1 MCRLVGDYF
10 NARGAGQQHPR
21 CNFQYGL
28 RGLCDVSTKCGCH
41 DSNGPAEDAADI
53 QAIYA
58 PFVQETSVSFETVP
72 PSVETMA
79 ARISSNLARHG
90 YFVAQSEAGI
100 LGFAYASPYRPRP
113 AYDRTA
119 EVSVYLA
126 PQAQGRGLAQA
137 LYRALFAHLAARGFH
152 TAVAIVTLP
161 NPQSAQLHERC
172 GFAHVG
178 SLQDVGRK
186 FGQWHGT
193 AIYQRMIGQADLHSA
208 VRRLEASDTAALAQ
222 VLRLIQTSFAYMTGR
237 IDPPSSMHQ
246 LTVSALAQMARDS
259 SVLALGDPVAAC
271 LVAKPLPHALYL
283 GKIAI
288 ASDLRGRGVLRALL
302 GRSEELARSLS
313 LSQLELQVRIELVEN
328 QKIFGKCGFVE
339 TARNAHPGYDRATEI
354 TMQKLLKP

>member
-1 MCRLVGDYF
+1 MSPL
-10 NARGAGQQHPR
+10 NA
-21 CNFQYGL
+21 
-28 RGLCDVSTKCGCH
+28 DVTIRTAR
-41 DSNGPAEDAADI
+41 AEDAADI

-79 ARISSNLARHG
+79 LRISSNLARHG
-90 YFVAQSEAGI
+90 YFVAQSDAGI

-246 LTVSALAQMARDS
+246 LTVSALAQMAKDS

-313 LSQLELQVRIELVEN
+313 LSRLELQVRIELVEN

>member
-1 MCRLVGDYF
+1 MSPL
-10 NARGAGQQHPR
+10 NA
-21 CNFQYGL
+21 
-28 RGLCDVSTKCGCH
+28 DVTIRTAQ
-41 DSNGPAEDAADI
+41 AEDAADI
-53 QAIYA
+53 QAVYA

-90 YFVAQSEAGI
+90 YFVAQSDAGI

-113 AYDRTA
+113 AYERTA

-172 GFAHVG
+172 GFAYVG

-193 AIYQRMIGQADLHSA
+193 AIYQRMIGQADLHHA

-246 LTVSALAQMARDS
+246 LTVSALAQMAKDS

-313 LSQLELQVRIELVEN
+313 LSRLELQVRIELVEN

>member
-1 MCRLVGDYF
+1 MSPL
-10 NARGAGQQHPR
+10 NA
-21 CNFQYGL
+21 
-28 RGLCDVSTKCGCH
+28 DVTIRTAR
-41 DSNGPAEDAADI
+41 AEDAADI

-79 ARISSNLARHG
+79 ARICSNLARHG
-90 YFVAQSEAGI
+90 YFVAQSDAGI

-178 SLQDVGRK
+178 SLQDVGCK

-193 AIYQRMIGQADLHSA
+193 AIYQRMIGRADLHNA

-246 LTVSALAQMARDS
+246 LTVSALAQMAKDS

-313 LSQLELQVRIELVEN
+313 LSRLELQVRIELVEN
-328 QKIFGKCGFVE
+328 QKIFGICGFVE

>member
-1 MCRLVGDYF
+1 MSPL
-10 NARGAGQQHPR
+10 NA
-21 CNFQYGL
+21 
-28 RGLCDVSTKCGCH
+28 DVTIRSAR
-41 DSNGPAEDAADI
+41 SEDAADI

-90 YFVAQSEAGI
+90 YFVAESEAGI

-161 NPQSAQLHERC
+161 NLQSAQLHERC

-193 AIYQRMIGQADLHSA
+193 AIYQRMIGQADLHNA
-208 VRRLEASDTAALAQ
+208 VRRLKASDTAALAQ

-246 LTVSALAQMARDS
+246 LTVSALAQMTKDS

-288 ASDLRGRGVLRALL
+288 ASYLRGRGVLRALL

-313 LSQLELQVRIELVEN
+313 LSRLELQVRIELVEN

-339 TARNAHPGYDRATEI
+339 TARNAHPGYHRATEI

>member
-1 MCRLVGDYF
+1 MSPL
-10 NARGAGQQHPR
+10 NA
-21 CNFQYGL
+21 
-28 RGLCDVSTKCGCH
+28 DVTIRTAR
-41 DSNGPAEDAADI
+41 AEDAADI

-72 PSVETMA
+72 PSVEAMA

-90 YFVAQSEAGI
+90 YFVAQSDAGI

-193 AIYQRMIGQADLHSA
+193 AIYQRMIGQADLHNA
-208 VRRLEASDTAALAQ
+208 VRQLEASDTAALAQ

-246 LTVSALAQMARDS
+246 LTVSALAQMAKDS

-302 GRSEELARSLS
+302 GRSEELARALS
-313 LSQLELQVRIELVEN
+313 LSRLELQVRIELVEN
-328 QKIFGKCGFVE
+328 QKIFGKFGFVE

>member
-1 MCRLVGDYF
+1 MSPL
-10 NARGAGQQHPR
+10 NA
-21 CNFQYGL
+21 
-28 RGLCDVSTKCGCH
+28 DVTIRTAW
-41 DSNGPAEDAADI
+41 AEDAADI

-90 YFVAQSEAGI
+90 YFVAQSDAGI
-100 LGFAYASPYRPRP
+100 LGFAYASRYRPRP

-126 PQAQGRGLAQA
+126 PQAQGSGLAQA

-178 SLQDVGRK
+178 SLQDVGCK

-193 AIYQRMIGQADLHSA
+193 AIYQRMIGRADLHNA

-246 LTVSALAQMARDS
+246 LTVSALAQMAKDS

-313 LSQLELQVRIELVEN
+313 LLRLELQVRIELVEN
-328 QKIFGKCGFVE
+328 QKVFGKCGFVE
-339 TARNAHPGYDRATEI
+339 TARNAHPGYDRVTEI

>member
-1 MCRLVGDYF
+1 MSPL
-10 NARGAGQQHPR
+10 NA
-21 CNFQYGL
+21 
-28 RGLCDVSTKCGCH
+28 DVTIRTAQ
-41 DSNGPAEDAADI
+41 AEDAADI
-53 QAIYA
+53 QAVYA

-90 YFVAQSEAGI
+90 YFVAQSDAGI

-113 AYDRTA
+113 AYERTA

-193 AIYQRMIGQADLHSA
+193 AIYQRMIGQADLHHA

-246 LTVSALAQMARDS
+246 LTVSALAQMAKDS

-313 LSQLELQVRIELVEN
+313 LSRLELQVRIELVEN
-328 QKIFGKCGFVE
+328 QKVFGKCGFVE

>member
-1 MCRLVGDYF
+1 MSPL
-10 NARGAGQQHPR
+10 NA
-21 CNFQYGL
+21 
-28 RGLCDVSTKCGCH
+28 DVTIRTAR
-41 DSNGPAEDAADI
+41 AEDAADI

-90 YFVAQSEAGI
+90 YFVAQSDAGI

-178 SLQDVGRK
+178 SLQDVGCK

-193 AIYQRMIGQADLHSA
+193 AIYQRMIGRADLHNA

-246 LTVSALAQMARDS
+246 LTVSALAQMAKDS

-313 LSQLELQVRIELVEN
+313 LSRLELQVRIELVEN
-328 QKIFGKCGFVE
+328 QKIFGICGFVE

>member
-1 MCRLVGDYF
+1 MSPL
-10 NARGAGQQHPR
+10 NA
-21 CNFQYGL
+21 
-28 RGLCDVSTKCGCH
+28 DVTIRTAR
-41 DSNGPAEDAADI
+41 AEDAADI

-90 YFVAQSEAGI
+90 YFVAQSDAGT

-178 SLQDVGRK
+178 SLQDVGCK

-193 AIYQRMIGQADLHSA
+193 AIYQRMIGRADLHNA

-246 LTVSALAQMARDS
+246 LTVSALAQMAKDS

-313 LSQLELQVRIELVEN
+313 LSRLELQVRIELVEN
-328 QKIFGKCGFVE
+328 QKIFGICGFVE

>member
-1 MCRLVGDYF
+1 MSPL
-10 NARGAGQQHPR
+10 NA
-21 CNFQYGL
+21 
-28 RGLCDVSTKCGCH
+28 DVTIRTAQ
-41 DSNGPAEDAADI
+41 AEDAADI

-126 PQAQGRGLAQA
+126 PQAQGRGIAQA

-246 LTVSALAQMARDS
+246 LTVSALAQMAKDS

-313 LSQLELQVRIELVEN
+313 LSRLELQVRIELVEN

>member
-1 MCRLVGDYF
+1 MSPL
-10 NARGAGQQHPR
+10 NA
-21 CNFQYGL
+21 
-28 RGLCDVSTKCGCH
+28 DVTIRTAR
-41 DSNGPAEDAADI
+41 AEDAADI

-90 YFVAQSEAGI
+90 YFVAQSDAGI

-193 AIYQRMIGQADLHSA
+193 AIYQRMIGQADLHNA
-208 VRRLEASDTAALAQ
+208 VRQLEASDTAALAQ

-246 LTVSALAQMARDS
+246 LTVSALAQMAKDS

-302 GRSEELARSLS
+302 GRSEELARALS
-313 LSQLELQVRIELVEN
+313 LSRLELQVRIELMEN
-328 QKIFGKCGFVE
+328 QKIFSKFGFVE

>member
-1 MCRLVGDYF
+1 MSPL
-10 NARGAGQQHPR
+10 NADITIRTAR
-21 CNFQYGL
+21 S
-28 RGLCDVSTKCGCH
+28 D
-41 DSNGPAEDAADI
+41 DAADI

-137 LYRALFAHLAARGFH
+137 LYRALFAHLAASGFH

-193 AIYQRMIGQADLHSA
+193 AIYQRMIGQADLHRA

-222 VLRLIQTSFAYMTGR
+222 VLTLIQTSFAYMTGR

-246 LTVSALAQMARDS
+246 LTVTALAQMAKDS
-259 SVLALGDPVAAC
+259 WVLALGDPVAAC

>member
-1 MCRLVGDYF
+1 MSPL
-10 NARGAGQQHPR
+10 NA
-21 CNFQYGL
+21 
-28 RGLCDVSTKCGCH
+28 DVKIRTAQ
-41 DSNGPAEDAADI
+41 AEDAADI

-79 ARISSNLARHG
+79 ARISSSLARHG

-126 PQAQGRGLAQA
+126 PQAQGRGIAQA

-161 NPQSAQLHERC
+161 NPQSAQLHERY

>member
-1 MCRLVGDYF
+1 MSPL
-10 NARGAGQQHPR
+10 NA
-21 CNFQYGL
+21 
-28 RGLCDVSTKCGCH
+28 DVTIRTAQ
-41 DSNGPAEDAADI
+41 AEDAADI

-246 LTVSALAQMARDS
+246 LTVSALAQMAKDS

-313 LSQLELQVRIELVEN
+313 LSRLELQVRIELVEN

>member
-1 MCRLVGDYF
+1 M
-10 NARGAGQQHPR
+10 
-21 CNFQYGL
+21 
-28 RGLCDVSTKCGCH
+28 
-41 DSNGPAEDAADI
+41 
-53 QAIYA
+53 
-58 PFVQETSVSFETVP
+58 
-72 PSVETMA
+72 
-79 ARISSNLARHG
+79 
-90 YFVAQSEAGI
+90 
-100 LGFAYASPYRPRP
+100 
-113 AYDRTA
+113 
-119 EVSVYLA
+119 YLA

-193 AIYQRMIGQADLHSA
+193 AIYQRMIGQADLHNA
-208 VRRLEASDTAALAQ
+208 VRQLEASDTAALAQ

-246 LTVSALAQMARDS
+246 LTVSALAQMAKDS

-313 LSQLELQVRIELVEN
+313 LSRLELQVRIELVEN

>member
-1 MCRLVGDYF
+1 MSPL
-10 NARGAGQQHPR
+10 NA
-21 CNFQYGL
+21 
-28 RGLCDVSTKCGCH
+28 DVTIRTAR
-41 DSNGPAEDAADI
+41 AEDAADI

-72 PSVETMA
+72 PSVETIA

-90 YFVAQSEAGI
+90 YFVAQSDAGI

-246 LTVSALAQMARDS
+246 LTVSALAQMAKDS

-302 GRSEELARSLS
+302 GRSEELARALS
-313 LSQLELQVRIELVEN
+313 LSRLELQVRIELVEN
-328 QKIFGKCGFVE
+328 QKIFGKFGFVE

>member
-1 MCRLVGDYF
+1 MSPL
-10 NARGAGQQHPR
+10 NA
-21 CNFQYGL
+21 
-28 RGLCDVSTKCGCH
+28 DVTIRTARS
-41 DSNGPAEDAADI
+41 EDTADI

-58 PFVQETSVSFETVP
+58 HFVQKTSVSFETVP

-90 YFVAQSEAGI
+90 YFVAQSDAGI

-137 LYRALFAHLAARGFH
+137 LYRARFAHLAARGFH

-193 AIYQRMIGQADLHSA
+193 AIYQRIIGQADLHSA
-208 VRRLEASDTAALAQ
+208 VRRLEASDTAAFAQ
-222 VLRLIQTSFAYMTGR
+222 GLTLIQTSFAYMTGR

-246 LTVSALAQMARDS
+246 LTVSALAQMAKDS
-259 SVLALGDPVAAC
+259 WVLALGDPVAAC

-288 ASDLRGRGVLRALL
+288 ASDLRGRGVLRTLL
-302 GRSEELARSLS
+302 GASEELARSLT
-313 LSQLELQVRIELVEN
+313 LSRLELQVRIELLEN
-328 QKIFGKCGFVE
+328 QKIFGKYGFVE

>member
-1 MCRLVGDYF
+1 MSPL
-10 NARGAGQQHPR
+10 NA
-21 CNFQYGL
+21 
-28 RGLCDVSTKCGCH
+28 DVTIRT
-41 DSNGPAEDAADI
+41 ARTEDAADI

-90 YFVAQSEAGI
+90 YFVAQSDAGI

-178 SLQDVGRK
+178 SLQDVGCK

-193 AIYQRMIGQADLHSA
+193 AIYQRMIGRADLHNA

-246 LTVSALAQMARDS
+246 LTVSALAQMAKDS

-313 LSQLELQVRIELVEN
+313 LSRLELQVRIELVEN
-328 QKIFGKCGFVE
+328 QKIFGICGFVE

>member
-1 MCRLVGDYF
+1 MSPL
-10 NARGAGQQHPR
+10 NA
-21 CNFQYGL
+21 
-28 RGLCDVSTKCGCH
+28 DVTIRTAR
-41 DSNGPAEDAADI
+41 AEDAADI

-90 YFVAQSEAGI
+90 YFVAQSDAGI

-126 PQAQGRGLAQA
+126 PQAKGRGFAQA

-193 AIYQRMIGQADLHSA
+193 AIYQRMIGQADLHNA
-208 VRRLEASDTAALAQ
+208 VRQLEASDTAALAQ

-246 LTVSALAQMARDS
+246 LTVSALAQMAKDS

-302 GRSEELARSLS
+302 GRSEELARALS
-313 LSQLELQVRIELVEN
+313 LSRLELQVRIELVEN
-328 QKIFGKCGFVE
+328 QKIFGKFGFVE

-354 TMQKLLKP
+354 TMQKFLKP

>member
-1 MCRLVGDYF
+1 MSPL
-10 NARGAGQQHPR
+10 NA
-21 CNFQYGL
+21 
-28 RGLCDVSTKCGCH
+28 DVTIRT
-41 DSNGPAEDAADI
+41 ARFEDAADI

-79 ARISSNLARHG
+79 ERISSNLARHG
-90 YFVAQSEAGI
+90 YFVAESDAGI

-246 LTVSALAQMARDS
+246 LTVSALAQMAKDS

-339 TARNAHPGYDRATEI
+339 TARNAHPGYHRATEI

>member
-1 MCRLVGDYF
+1 MSPL
-10 NARGAGQQHPR
+10 NA
-21 CNFQYGL
+21 
-28 RGLCDVSTKCGCH
+28 DVTIRMAR
-41 DSNGPAEDAADI
+41 AEDAADI

-90 YFVAQSEAGI
+90 YFVAQSDAGI

-178 SLQDVGRK
+178 SLQDVGCK

-193 AIYQRMIGQADLHSA
+193 AIYQRMIGRADLHNA

-246 LTVSALAQMARDS
+246 LTVSALAQMAKDS

-288 ASDLRGRGVLRALL
+288 ASELRGGGVLRALL

-313 LSQLELQVRIELVEN
+313 LSRLELQVRIELVEN

>member
-1 MCRLVGDYF
+1 MSPL
-10 NARGAGQQHPR
+10 NA
-21 CNFQYGL
+21 
-28 RGLCDVSTKCGCH
+28 DVTIRTAR
-41 DSNGPAEDAADI
+41 AEDAADI

-90 YFVAQSEAGI
+90 YFVAQSDAGI

-193 AIYQRMIGQADLHSA
+193 AIYQRMIGRADLHNA

-246 LTVSALAQMARDS
+246 LTVSALAQMAKDS

-313 LSQLELQVRIELVEN
+313 LLRLELQVRIELVEN

>member
-1 MCRLVGDYF
+1 MSPL
-10 NARGAGQQHPR
+10 NA
-21 CNFQYGL
+21 
-28 RGLCDVSTKCGCH
+28 DVTIRSAR
-41 DSNGPAEDAADI
+41 SEDAADI

-90 YFVAQSEAGI
+90 YFVAQSDAGI

-246 LTVSALAQMARDS
+246 LTVSALAQMAKDS

-313 LSQLELQVRIELVEN
+313 LSRLELQVRIELVEN

>member
-1 MCRLVGDYF
+1 M
-10 NARGAGQQHPR
+10 AR
-21 CNFQYGL
+21 
-28 RGLCDVSTKCGCH
+28 D
-41 DSNGPAEDAADI
+41 EDAADI

-90 YFVAQSEAGI
+90 YFVAQSDAGI

-178 SLQDVGRK
+178 SLQDVGCK

-193 AIYQRMIGQADLHSA
+193 AIYQRMIGRADLHNA

-246 LTVSALAQMARDS
+246 LTVSALAQMAKDS

-313 LSQLELQVRIELVEN
+313 LSRLELQVRIELVEN
-328 QKIFGKCGFVE
+328 QKIFGICGFVE

>member
-1 MCRLVGDYF
+1 MSPL
-10 NARGAGQQHPR
+10 NA
-21 CNFQYGL
+21 
-28 RGLCDVSTKCGCH
+28 DVTIRTAR
-41 DSNGPAEDAADI
+41 AEDAGDI

-126 PQAQGRGLAQA
+126 PQAQGRGIAQA

-161 NPQSAQLHERC
+161 NPQSAQLHERY

-208 VRRLEASDTAALAQ
+208 VRRLEASDTTELAQ
-222 VLRLIQTSFAYMTGR
+222 ILRLIQTSFAYMTGR
-237 IDPPSSMHQ
+237 IDPPSTMHQ
-246 LTVSALAQMARDS
+246 LTVSALAQMAKDS

-288 ASDLRGRGVLRALL
+288 ASDVRGRGVLRALL
-302 GRSEELARSLS
+302 GTSEELARSLS
-313 LSQLELQVRIELVEN
+313 LSRLELQVRIELLEN

-339 TARNAHPGYDRATEI
+339 IVRNAHPGYDRATEI

>member
-1 MCRLVGDYF
+1 MSPL
-10 NARGAGQQHPR
+10 NA
-21 CNFQYGL
+21 
-28 RGLCDVSTKCGCH
+28 DVTIRSAR
-41 DSNGPAEDAADI
+41 SEDAADI

-90 YFVAQSEAGI
+90 YFVAQLDAGI

-246 LTVSALAQMARDS
+246 LTVSALAQMAKDS

-313 LSQLELQVRIELVEN
+313 LSRLELQVRIELVEN

-339 TARNAHPGYDRATEI
+339 TARNAHPGYHRATEI

>member
-1 MCRLVGDYF
+1 MSPL
-10 NARGAGQQHPR
+10 NA
-21 CNFQYGL
+21 
-28 RGLCDVSTKCGCH
+28 DVTIRSAR
-41 DSNGPAEDAADI
+41 AEDAADI
-53 QAIYA
+53 KAIYA
-58 PFVQETSVSFETVP
+58 PFVQETSISFETVP

-90 YFVAQSEAGI
+90 YFVAQSDAGI

-137 LYRALFAHLAARGFH
+137 LYRALFAHLATRGFH
-152 TAVAIVTLP
+152 AAVAIVTLP

-208 VRRLEASDTAALAQ
+208 VRRLAASDTAALAQ

-246 LTVSALAQMARDS
+246 LTVSALAQMAKDS
-259 SVLALGDPVAAC
+259 SVLVLGDPVAAC

-302 GRSEELARSLS
+302 GRSEDLARSLS
-313 LSQLELQVRIELVEN
+313 LSRLELQVRIELVEN
-328 QKIFGKCGFVE
+328 QKIFGNCGFFE

-354 TMQKLLKP
+354 TMQKFLKP

>member
-1 MCRLVGDYF
+1 MSPL
-10 NARGAGQQHPR
+10 NA
-21 CNFQYGL
+21 
-28 RGLCDVSTKCGCH
+28 DVTIRTAR
-41 DSNGPAEDAADI
+41 AEDAADI

-90 YFVAQSEAGI
+90 YFVAQSDAGI

-178 SLQDVGRK
+178 SLQDVGCK

-193 AIYQRMIGQADLHSA
+193 AIYQRMIGRADLHNA

-246 LTVSALAQMARDS
+246 LTVSALAQMAKDS

-313 LSQLELQVRIELVEN
+313 LSRLELQVRIELVEN

>member
-1 MCRLVGDYF
+1 MSPL
-10 NARGAGQQHPR
+10 NANVTIRTAR
-21 CNFQYGL
+21 
-28 RGLCDVSTKCGCH
+28 
-41 DSNGPAEDAADI
+41 AEDAADI

-90 YFVAQSEAGI
+90 YFVAQSDAGI

-178 SLQDVGRK
+178 SLQDVGCK

-193 AIYQRMIGQADLHSA
+193 AIYQRMIGRADLHNA

-246 LTVSALAQMARDS
+246 LTVSALAQMAKDS

-313 LSQLELQVRIELVEN
+313 LSRLELQVRIELVEN
-328 QKIFGKCGFVE
+328 QKIFGICGFVE

>member
-1 MCRLVGDYF
+1 MSPL
-10 NARGAGQQHPR
+10 NA
-21 CNFQYGL
+21 
-28 RGLCDVSTKCGCH
+28 DVTIRTAR
-41 DSNGPAEDAADI
+41 AEDAGDI

-90 YFVAQSEAGI
+90 YFVAQLDAGI

-126 PQAQGRGLAQA
+126 PQAQGRGIAQA

-186 FGQWHGT
+186 FGQWYGT
-193 AIYQRMIGQADLHSA
+193 AIYQRMIGEADLHSA
-208 VRRLEASDTAALAQ
+208 VRRLEAGDTTELAQ

-237 IDPPSSMHQ
+237 IDPPSTMHQ
-246 LTVSALAQMARDS
+246 LTVSALAQMAKDS

-302 GRSEELARSLS
+302 ERSEELARSLS
-313 LSQLELQVRIELVEN
+313 LSRLELQVRIELVEN

>member
-1 MCRLVGDYF
+1 MSPL
-10 NARGAGQQHPR
+10 NA
-21 CNFQYGL
+21 
-28 RGLCDVSTKCGCH
+28 DVTIRTAQ
-41 DSNGPAEDAADI
+41 AEDAADI
-53 QAIYA
+53 QAVYA

-90 YFVAQSEAGI
+90 YFVAQSDAGI

-113 AYDRTA
+113 AYERTA

-193 AIYQRMIGQADLHSA
+193 AIYQRMIGQADLHHA

-246 LTVSALAQMARDS
+246 LTVSALAQMAKDS

-313 LSQLELQVRIELVEN
+313 LSRLELQVRIELVEN

>member
-1 MCRLVGDYF
+1 MSPL
-10 NARGAGQQHPR
+10 NA
-21 CNFQYGL
+21 
-28 RGLCDVSTKCGCH
+28 DVTIRSARS
-41 DSNGPAEDAADI
+41 DDAADI

-126 PQAQGRGLAQA
+126 PRAQGRGLAQA

-246 LTVSALAQMARDS
+246 LTVSALAQMAKDS

-302 GRSEELARSLS
+302 ERSEELARSLS
-313 LSQLELQVRIELVEN
+313 LSRLELQVRIELVEN

-339 TARNAHPGYDRATEI
+339 TARNAHLGYDRATEI

>member
-1 MCRLVGDYF
+1 MSPL
-10 NARGAGQQHPR
+10 NA
-21 CNFQYGL
+21 
-28 RGLCDVSTKCGCH
+28 DVTIRTAR
-41 DSNGPAEDAADI
+41 AEDAADI

-90 YFVAQSEAGI
+90 YFVAQSDAGI

-193 AIYQRMIGQADLHSA
+193 AIYQRMIGQADLHNA

-246 LTVSALAQMARDS
+246 LTVSALAQMAKDS

-271 LVAKPLPHALYL
+271 LVAEPLPHALYL

-313 LSQLELQVRIELVEN
+313 LSRLELQVRIELVEN

-354 TMQKLLKP
+354 TMQKLLDP

>member
-1 MCRLVGDYF
+1 MSPLHADVTIRT
-10 NARGAGQQHPR
+10 AR
-21 CNFQYGL
+21 
-28 RGLCDVSTKCGCH
+28 
-41 DSNGPAEDAADI
+41 AEDAADI

-90 YFVAQSEAGI
+90 YFVAQSDAGI

-161 NPQSAQLHERC
+161 NLQSAQLHERC

-178 SLQDVGRK
+178 SLQDVGCK

-193 AIYQRMIGQADLHSA
+193 AIYQRMIGRADLHNA

-246 LTVSALAQMARDS
+246 LTVSALAQMAKDS

-313 LSQLELQVRIELVEN
+313 LSRLELQVRIELVEN
-328 QKIFGKCGFVE
+328 QKIFGICGFVE

>member
-1 MCRLVGDYF
+1 MSPL
-10 NARGAGQQHPR
+10 NA
-21 CNFQYGL
+21 
-28 RGLCDVSTKCGCH
+28 DVTIRTAR
-41 DSNGPAEDAADI
+41 AEDAADI

-90 YFVAQSEAGI
+90 YFVAQSDAGI

-126 PQAQGRGLAQA
+126 PQAQGSGLAQA

-172 GFAHVG
+172 GFAYVG

-193 AIYQRMIGQADLHSA
+193 AIYQRMIGQADLHHA

-246 LTVSALAQMARDS
+246 LTVSALAQMAKDS

-313 LSQLELQVRIELVEN
+313 LSRLELQVRIELVEN

>member
-1 MCRLVGDYF
+1 MSPL
-10 NARGAGQQHPR
+10 NA
-21 CNFQYGL
+21 
-28 RGLCDVSTKCGCH
+28 DVTIRT
-41 DSNGPAEDAADI
+41 ARFEDAADI

-79 ARISSNLARHG
+79 ERISSNLARHG
-90 YFVAQSEAGI
+90 YFVAESDAGI

-126 PQAQGRGLAQA
+126 PQAKGRGFAQA

-208 VRRLEASDTAALAQ
+208 VRKLEANDTAALAQ

-246 LTVSALAQMARDS
+246 LTVSALAQMAKHS

-288 ASDLRGRGVLRALL
+288 ASDLRGRGVLRTLL

-313 LSQLELQVRIELVEN
+313 LSRLELQVRIELVEN

-339 TARNAHPGYDRATEI
+339 TARNAHPGYHRATEI

>member
-1 MCRLVGDYF
+1 MSTL
-10 NARGAGQQHPR
+10 NAGVTIRAAWP
-21 CNFQYGL
+21 
-28 RGLCDVSTKCGCH
+28 
-41 DSNGPAEDAADI
+41 EDAADI

-79 ARISSNLARHG
+79 ERISSNLARHG
-90 YFVAQSEAGI
+90 YFVAESDAGI

-126 PQAQGRGLAQA
+126 PEGQGRGLAQA

-193 AIYQRMIGQADLHSA
+193 AIYQRMIGQADLHIA

-222 VLRLIQTSFAYMTGR
+222 VLTLIQTSFAYMTGR

-246 LTVSALAQMARDS
+246 LTVSALAQMAKDS
-259 SVLALGDPVAAC
+259 WVLAL
-271 LVAKPLPHALYL
+271 
-283 GKIAI
+283 
-288 ASDLRGRGVLRALL
+288 
-302 GRSEELARSLS
+302 
-313 LSQLELQVRIELVEN
+313 
-328 QKIFGKCGFVE
+328 
-339 TARNAHPGYDRATEI
+339 
-354 TMQKLLKP
+354 